1 MPEVNI
7 LAGYP
12 KPTGPRFVGRNMRT
26 IKHRLTA
33 VERGK
38 NFFDGDRNFGYGG
51 FNYDGRWLPIADRI
65 VKHYGLKDSSRV
77 LHLNCE
83 KGFLLN
89 DLKQVKPSL
98 EIFGT
103 ENSDYAI
110 KHAMD
115 EVKNSIRKVSSI
127 ELPFPDNFFNFVI
140 GLSYVYTYSL
150 SDAVKALKEINRV
163 GTGNSFITLATY
175 ETESEY
181 FLFKDWTLLGTLILK
196 KEEWISVMEH
206 AGYEGDYY
214 FIGANSLNL
223 KRRT

>member
-12 KPTGPRFVGRNMRT
+12 QPTEPRFVGRNMRK
-26 IKHRLTA
+26 IDHRLIA
-33 VERGK
+33 VERDE

-89 DLKQVKPSL
+89 DLKQVKPTL
-98 EIFGT
+98 QIFGT

-110 KHAMD
+110 EHAMD
-115 EVKNSIRKVSSI
+115 DVKTRIKKVSSI
-127 ELPFPDNFFNFVI
+127 ELPFPDNFFNLVI

-150 SDAVKALKEINRV
+150 ADAVKALKEINRV

-181 FLFKDWTLLGTLILK
+181 FLFKDWTLLGTLLLK
-196 KEEWISVMEH
+196 KKEWISVMEH
-206 AGYEGDYY
+206 AGYEGDYS

>member
-12 KPTGPRFVGRNMRT
+12 KPTEPRFVGHNMRT
-26 IKHRLTA
+26 INHRLTA
-33 VERGK
+33 VERGES
-38 NFFDGDRNFGYGG
+38 FFDGDRNFGYGG
-51 FNYDGRWLPIADRI
+51 FDYDGRWLPIADRI
-65 VKHYGLKDSSRV
+65 VKHYGLKDTSRV

-115 EVKNSIRKVSSI
+115 EVKNSIKKVSS
-127 ELPFPDNFFNFVI
+127 
-140 GLSYVYTYSL
+140 LS
-150 SDAVKALKEINRV
+150 
-163 GTGNSFITLATY
+163 
-175 ETESEY
+175 
-181 FLFKDWTLLGTLILK
+181 LIH
-196 KEEWISVMEH
+196 I
-206 AGYEGDYY
+206 
-214 FIGANSLNL
+214 
-223 KRRT
+223 